1 MANFFKFIFFLI
13 IYINQAYSN
22 ELVNLR
28 FGSNEEKKRIVLDL
42 FEDSSFSH
50 KVFEKKIQI
59 KFNKKIKIK
68 ENIKLKDNLKSIF
81 YDIDSNI
88 LTLNF
93 KRSIFS
99 TNIYLLKKKNNV
111 FSRIVIDY
119 SLNNKK
125 TKTIIIDPGHGGKDS
140 GAVGIFKNLEKNI
153 TLKVGLLLKDK
164 FEKET
169 NYKVILTRNK
179 DLFLKLRNRTKIAKK
194 NDADIF
200 ISLHADYN
208 RNKNARGI
216 SLYTL
221 SERASDKE
229 AAALARREN
238 RSDLIGGVDLTTESS
253 EVTSI
258 LLDLTKRDTL
268 NQSSHLVKFLIKSF
282 KNEMN
287 LLQRTHRSAG
297 FAVLKS
303 LDIPSVLIEMGYL
316 SNKNDSK
323 LLITE
328 SYQKKLSD
336 KIVKAVINY
345 FDWKD
350 KNNG

>member
-28 FGSNEEKKRIVLDL
+28 FGSDDKKKRIVLDL
-42 FEDSSFSH
+42 LEDSSFSH
-50 KVFEKKIQI
+50 NVFEKKIKI
-59 KFNKKIKIK
+59 KFNKQIKINEKIKV
-68 ENIKLKDNLKSIF
+68 KDNLKSIF
-81 YDIDSNI
+81 YDTNSNI

-93 KRSIFS
+93 KKSIYS
-99 TNIYLLKKKNNV
+99 PNIYLLKKKHNV
-111 FSRIVIDY
+111 FSRIVIDF
-119 SLNNKK
+119 SINNKK
-125 TKTIIIDPGHGGKDS
+125 RKTIIIDPGHGGKDS

-153 TLKVGLLLKDK
+153 TLKVGLMLKDK

-179 DLFLKLRNRTKIAKK
+179 DFFIKLRNRTKIAKK

-221 SERASDKE
+221 SEKASDKE

-316 SNKNDSK
+316 SNKHDSK